1 MSQPDWEEQVL
12 RRTNVE
18 KVFLTN
24 DFDDPLEGFDTSR
37 YVPCLRTDDLV
48 FHLGQ
53 AAVRERL
60 ARATGI
66 DVHDSASLRVALR
79 VLFERFVAKGAKACA
94 ISLPPYFSPVA
105 VGYGAIELALS
116 NL

>member
-24 DFDDPLEGFDTSR
+24 DFDDPLDGFDTSR

-48 FHLGQ
+48 FHL
-53 AAVRERL
+53 AKREMRQRL
-60 ARATGI
+60 AQATGI
-66 DVHDSASLRVALR
+66 EVGDGNSLQQAITK
-79 VLFERFVAKGAKACA
+79 LFEHFTAKGACACA
-94 ISLPPYFSPVA
+94 ISLPPHFAPSPL
-105 VGYGAIELALS
+105 YHP
-116 NL
+116 

>member
-37 YVPCLRTDDLV
+37 YVPCLRTDDLE
-48 FHLGQ
+48 FQIGNPQ
-53 AAVRERL
+53 TIERL
-60 ARATGI
+60 GRATGLAVG
-66 DVHDSASLRVALR
+66 DAGTLVSAIGR
-79 VLFERFVAKGAKACA
+79 LFEHFARHGAKACA
-94 ISLPPYFSPVA
+94 ISLPPGFEPVPVTA
-105 VGYGAIELALS
+105 ADVEP
-116 NL
+116 